1 MQAQA
6 VKEQY
11 SWYDA
16 PAEVKD
22 LLILASDNW
31 ENTEL
36 SEKYINEALAL
47 AGKNANVLIGA
58 YRFFFY
64 KSKCEIALQIAERV
78 LNMVQEDE
86 NLPESWEELKPIILT
101 RGQEPAIR
109 LFTNAYAGKGY
120 LLAKLGRLEEAT
132 LITSRIKDIDTRR
145 EFCATTVFEVLTQPP
160 EEDD

>member
-6 VKEQY
+6 TREQY

-22 LLILASDNW
+22 LLVLASENW
-31 ENTEL
+31 ENTER
-36 SEKYINEALAL
+36 SEQYINQALAL

-64 KSKCEIALQIAERV
+64 KSKPAIALQIADRV

-86 NLPESWEELKPIILT
+86 NLPNTWEDLKPLLLT
-101 RGQEPAIR
+101 RGEEPAIR
-109 LFTNAYAGKGY
+109 LFLNAYAGRGY

-132 LITSRIKDIDTRR
+132 LITSRINEIDTRR
-145 EFCATTVFEVLTQPP
+145 EFCATTVFEVLTREP

>member
-1 MQAQA
+1 MPATA
-6 VKEQY
+6 TKEQY

-16 PAEVKD
+16 PPEVKE
-22 LLILASDNW
+22 LLVLAADNW

-64 KSKCEIALQIAERV
+64 KSKAAIALQIADRV
-78 LNMVQEDE
+78 LNMVREDE
-86 NLPESWEELKPIILT
+86 NLPDSWEELKPILLT
-101 RGQEPAIR
+101 RGGEPAIR

-120 LLAKLGRLEEAT
+120 LLAKLNRLEEAT
-132 LITSRIKDIDTRR
+132 LITSRIKEIDTKR
-145 EFCATTVFEVLTQPP
+145 EFCATTVFEVLTAEP
-160 EEDD
+160 EADD